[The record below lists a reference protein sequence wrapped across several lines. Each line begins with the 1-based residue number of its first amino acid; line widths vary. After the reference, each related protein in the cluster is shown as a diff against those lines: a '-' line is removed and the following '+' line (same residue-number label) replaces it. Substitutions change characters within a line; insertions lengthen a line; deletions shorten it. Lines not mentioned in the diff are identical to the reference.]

1 MTNSSYKNE
10 QIKRQFLEHL
20 KGAKGFADDS
30 LDKHAEAVYQW
41 QIFSGEEDFA
51 TFTKEKAIKF
61 CDWLSRAIIG
71 QLVFNQ
77 NSSNLFLN
85 EVG

>member
-1 MTNSSYKNE
+1 MTIHSHKNE

-41 QIFSGEEDFA
+41 QQFSGDEDFA
-51 TFTKEKAIKF
+51 DFTKEKATKF
-61 CDWLSRAIIG
+61 CDWLKTRDAKTESGTLSLAR
-71 QLVFNQ
+71 
-77 NSSNLFLN
+77 
-85 EVG
+85 